1 MKYFILFVLSSNLFA
16 ETFEVNHKGY
26 IYTFDDGKTSSRFKS
41 EKINFE
47 IPVKPCSEKL
57 TKNLAAHFKSQLR
70 SQTTS
75 TEDIIEV
82 KYSKD
87 KIFIAEGDENGKKL
101 MLFPDRFAKDFLVY
115 KELCKETKK

>member
-1 MKYFILFVLSSNLFA
+1 MFVLLFIGLNVYA
-16 ETFEVNHKGY
+16 ETFEVNHKGH
-26 IYTFDDGKTSSRFKS
+26 IYTFDDGKISSRFKG
-41 EKINFE
+41 EKFNFE

-57 TKNLAAHFKSQLR
+57 TQNLAAHFKSQLR

-87 KIFIAEGDENGKKL
+87 KIFIAEEGDNGKKL
-101 MLFPDRFAKDFLVY
+101 IQFPDRFAKDFLVY
-115 KELCKETKK
+115 KKLCKETKK